1 MLPSAASL
9 PAGDTVMVTVG
20 RVSPSVCAAAKGAS
34 IAAASTAR
42 LVVPIRPGMSRL
54 PDFEFRATLCLGV
67 SEISI
72 YVSYISETREM
83 DVQWIETISALALTA
98 AMPAEARAVQ
108 ALAGGWSFSPEKR
121 RVGKGCVSTGRSRCG
136 RYM

>member
-1 MLPSAASL
+1 
-9 PAGDTVMVTVG
+9 MVTVG

-54 PDFEFRATLCLGV
+54 PDFAFRATLCLGV

-72 YVSYISETREM
+72 YDSYISETQET
-83 DVQWIETISALALTA
+83 DVRWIATISALALTA
-98 AMPAEARAVQ
+98 AMPAEAREVRS
-108 ALAGGWSFSPEKR
+108 LSDGWSFRFGIAAEEQVR
-121 RVGKGCVSTGRSRCG
+121 RGYEGR
-136 RYM
+136 